1 MEVTKDSVLE
11 SINTYCTE
19 RKYGSETLSDDFK
32 EKFINSFVKKYDQ
45 KDVEESDM
53 LADLKFNLDTAF
65 NASLVLKNSQM
76 ADFTKKEDE
85 YKSQIEELNKKLG
98 KKPREQQQV
107 EIPKEIKDQLDEL
120 KKFKDEEAKKSKFK
134 NVMEIAKKLTRE
146 DLHKSLASYAKDF
159 AINMD
164 ESDEEQ
170 AKRLTSRFQEIF
182 KDSIGDIKPLAPK
195 VTLKQEEEFIES
207 LPKVKI

>member
-1 MEVTKDSVLE
+1 MEVTKEKVVE
-11 SINTYCTE
+11 SINTYCSE
-19 RKYGSETLSDDFK
+19 RKYGSETLTDDFK

-45 KDVEESDM
+45 KDIEEGDM

-76 ADFTKKEDE
+76 ADFSKKEDE
-85 YKSQIEELNKKLG
+85 YKNQIEELNKKLG
-98 KKPREQQQV
+98 KKPHEQQV

-120 KKFKDEEAKKSKFK
+120 RKFKDEEAKKSKFK
-134 NVMEIAKKLTRE
+134 NIMDIAKKLTRE

-170 AKRLTSRFQEIF
+170 ARKLTSRFQEIF

-195 VTLKQEEEFIES
+195 VTLKQEEDFIQN

>member
-1 MEVTKDSVLE
+1 MEITKEKVSE
-11 SINTYCTE
+11 SMNTYCTE

-134 NVMEIAKKLTRE
+134 NIMEIAKKLTRE
-146 DLHKSLASYAKDF
+146 DLHKSLSCYAKDF